1 MSTNKANKYGKEKEE
16 NMLLYIKR
24 DGFIVPYDEY
34 EFFGNNILA
43 LYGNEQTI
51 PDSYIIVAKNVKKE
65 WTDHKKQSKWIIN
78 FPMIYN
84 TDCGILSEDNL
95 MQYGIEVDPVVYADH
110 AKEMLPN
117 IIAIKMALGIR

>member
-1 MSTNKANKYGKEKEE
+1 
-16 NMLLYIKR
+16 MLLYIKR
-24 DGFIVPYDEY
+24 DGLVVPYDEY
-34 EFFGNNILA
+34 EFFGNDILA
-43 LYGNEQTI
+43 LYGDEQII
-51 PDSYIIVAKNVKKE
+51 PDSYIVVAKGVKE
-65 WTDHKKQSKWIIN
+65 IWTEHRKQSKWIVN

-110 AKEMLPN
+110 AKEMFPN

>member
-1 MSTNKANKYGKEKEE
+1 MIRINDK

-24 DGFIVPYDEY
+24 DGLVVPYDEY
-34 EFFGNNILA
+34 EFFGNDILA
-43 LYGNEQTI
+43 LYGDEQII
-51 PDSYIIVAKNVKKE
+51 PDSYIVVAKNVKE
-65 WTDHKKQSKWIIN
+65 IWTEHRKQSKWIVN

-110 AKEMLPN
+110 AKEMFPN
-117 IIAIKMALGIR
+117 IIAIKRVLGIR